1 MRWLRAFL
9 MLSLTLALLPTHF
22 IAAQTLVG
30 EIVFTSDRDGGFSY
44 EGELINT
51 PDIYVMQADGSN
63 TRKLTDTGTDAGPDN
78 PDWFADNSPTW
89 SPDGQRILFGRYY
102 DGCVCGDLYVMNADG
117 SGLRVITPEPNE
129 TYNYIEPAWA
139 PDQHHI
145 FYTDQPF
152 TEVWT
157 FSAADTIAGDYF
169 SPGSHPDWSPNG
181 QQLVLVS
188 DSEPNHDLLVSSAS
202 VYTGQNLTN
211 GVGDNLDPVWSPDG
225 SKIAFASNRDGSYEI
240 YVMTANGSGVVRL
253 TNNAIEDREPAWS
266 PDGTKIAFTRTFADG
281 NAEIFVMNVNGSNQA
296 NLTNNPGHDRHPDW
310 KAAGPAGKR
319 TLLISSNSDG
329 KVGGITFKDEDILAY
344 DLQSHQWSMY
354 FDGSDVGI
362 SKDVDGLAVAW
373 DGSLVLSFN
382 ATTKVPGV
390 GLVSDADLVLFTP
403 TRLGATTAGT
413 FVHEL
418 TGAEIGL
425 EGANEDIDAIGVDQT
440 TDWLLLSTIGD
451 FTTTDEAPISGQ
463 DKDIFAVED
472 RLYEYETTL
481 YLDGSTVGLTTGK
494 EDIGGIAYEDGKLY
508 LSVLGAF
515 AVPGATGDGADIFTP
530 TSCTQASCLFERY
543 WDGSAAGFGNEVI
556 DAFEFVNLVQLPA
569 AAASVDNDAPYAEGD
584 DEFADDEQGEA
595 ETFLPLVQR

>member
-9 MLSLTLALLPTHF
+9 MLSLTLALLPPHF
-22 IAAQTLVG
+22 IAAQTLAG
-30 EIVFTSDRDGGFSY
+30 EIVFTSDRDGGFIY
-44 EGELINT
+44 EGHVVNMADLYLMN
-51 PDIYVMQADGSN
+51 ADGSN
-63 TRKLTDTGTDAGPDN
+63 IRKLTDTSADASPNDEDWNEDRAPAWSPDGTQIAFGRGNEPDN
-78 PDWFADNSPTW
+78 VGDLYLIKPDGSGLANITPSLFDEYSYNDPTW
-89 SPDGQRILFGRYY
+89 SPNGRQLLSVEGNSIVGVGSCTNYELGDGG
-102 DGCVCGDLYVMNADG
+102 
-117 SGLRVITPEPNE
+117 
-129 TYNYIEPAWA
+129 
-139 PDQHHI
+139 
-145 FYTDQPF
+145 
-152 TEVWT
+152 
-157 FSAADTIAGDYF
+157 
-169 SPGSHPDWSPNG
+169 HPDWSPNG
-181 QQLVLVS
+181 TRLVFSSGTYPTQEILVM
-188 DSEPNHDLLVSSAS
+188 SADGS
-202 VYTGQNLTN
+202 NRQNLTD
-211 GVGDNLDPVWSPDG
+211 GGGDNLDPVWSPDG
-225 SKIAFASNRDGSYEI
+225 TKIAFASNRTGSYEI
-240 YVMTANGSGVVRL
+240 YVMNATGSGVTRL

-266 PDGTKIAFTRTFADG
+266 PDSTKIAFTRTFADG
-281 NAEIFVMNVNGSNQA
+281 NAEIFAMNANGSNQT
-296 NLTNNPGHDRHPDW
+296 NLTNHPGNDRHPDW
-310 KAAGPAGKR
+310 KKSSTTASR
-319 TLLISSNSDG
+319 TLLVSSNSDG
-329 KVGGITFKDEDILAY
+329 KVGSTSFKDEDILAY
-344 DLQSHQWSMY
+344 NLQSRQWGLY

-362 SKDVDGLAVAW
+362 SKDVDALGVLW
-373 DGSLVLSFN
+373 DGSMLLSFN
-382 ATTKVPGV
+382 APTKVPGL
-390 GLVSDADLVLFTP
+390 GLVSDADIVCFVP
-403 TRLGATTAGT
+403 TQLGATTAGT